1 MKLVQILLGA
11 LVALVLSF
19 VIIKPIVAQENDV
32 TIHFFWARGCP
43 HCAKEKVFLTSL
55 TQKYP
60 QLQIKDYEIT
70 ENRENLKS
78 LEKVGKELSADVSG
92 VPFTVI
98 GKQHFSGYYTDETT
112 GKEIEDAVKCAVENG
127 CEDIVGTITKESVES
142 EQESKTQTIPESI
155 KLPLVGDIRIKNLSL
170 PVFTFVI
177 AVLDGFNPCA
187 MWTLL
192 FLISLLLGMKDRVK
206 MWTLGSAFIASS
218 AFVYFLFLSAWLNF
232 FLFLGFVIWVRIAI
246 GLVALTAGGYNLR
259 DYFTNKTGGCEVM
272 GDKKRQKV
280 FERIK
285 NITQNKKFFLALAGI
300 ILLAFAVNLVE
311 LICSAGLPAIYTQ
324 VLSLSK
330 LPTWQYYLYL
340 IFYILIF
347 MLDDLIVFIAAM
359 TTLQAVG
366 IESKYSRYSH
376 LIGGIVMLI
385 IGFLMLFKP
394 ELLMF
399 G

>member
-1 MKLVQILLGA
+1 MFRKILFSFLGLLFLFLFA
-11 LVALVLSF
+11 LSTF
-19 VIIKPIVAQENDV
+19 AQEKEVNLY
-32 TIHFFWARGCP
+32 FFWAKGCL
-43 HCAKEKVFLTSL
+43 HCSKEKVFLKSL
-55 TQKYP
+55 GEKYP

-70 ENRENLKS
+70 ENRDNLKL

-92 VPFTVI
+92 VPFTAI
-98 GKQHFSGYYTDETT
+98 GKHHFSGYYTDETT

-142 EQESKTQTIPESI
+142 TQESQTQTIPESI

-206 MWTLGSAFIASS
+206 MWTLGIAFIVSS
-218 AFVYFLFLSAWLNF
+218 AFVYFLFLSAWLNL
-232 FLFLGFVIWVRIAI
+232 FLFLGFVLWIRIII

-259 DYFTNKTGGCEVM
+259 DYFVNKTSGCKVVGSE
-272 GDKKRQKV
+272 KRQKV
-280 FERIK
+280 FEKIK
-285 NITQNKKFFLALAGI
+285 KITQSRQFVLALIGI
-300 ILLAFAVNLVE
+300 IILAFAVNLVE

-347 MLDDLIVFIAAM
+347 MMDDLIVFFAAM

-376 LIGGIVMLI
+376 LIGGILMVI
-385 IGFLMLFKP
+385 IGLLLIFKP